1 MSDKA
6 RPTPRKAKPG
16 QRKKKK
22 YHYPV
27 VRIEDAAA
35 LQQRIAAGAATPA
48 EAEEYRRAFNELRR
62 KFRDGQLS
70 PASARR
76 LGIE

>member
-6 RPTPRKAKPG
+6 KPTPKKAKPG
-16 QRKKKK
+16 PGKKK
-22 YHYPV
+22 YHYPPV
-27 VRIEDAAA
+27 LIEDAAA
-35 LQQRIAAGAATPA
+35 LQQRVMAGAATPA
-48 EAEEYRRAFNELRR
+48 EAEEYRRTINELRR

>member
-1 MSDKA
+1 MSDKT
-6 RPTPRKAKPG
+6 RPTPKKAKPG
-16 QRKKKK
+16 PGKKK

-48 EAEEYRRAFNELRR
+48 EVEEYRRAFNELRR

>member
-6 RPTPRKAKPG
+6 KPTPKKAKPG
-16 QRKKKK
+16 PGKKKK
-22 YHYPV
+22 YHYPPV
-27 VRIEDAAA
+27 LIEDAAA
-35 LQQRIAAGAATPA
+35 LQQRIAAGEATPT
-48 EAEEYRRAFNELRR
+48 EVEEYRRTINELRR